1 MSHNTER
8 LGDLLDSLVPVLV
21 ERLHETGLGEIEIE
35 RDGAM
40 VRVRA
45 EDRGAPVPSAPAAA
59 APRGAAPGVTPA
71 SAAATPSA
79 ADERRHS
86 VRSTAVG
93 FVKLA
98 PDIHVGGKVAK
109 GSLVATVDVL
119 GVAVD
124 VRADHG
130 GIVAK
135 LRCATGDPVE
145 YGQELFLVESVGEGK
160 L

>member
-8 LGDLLDSLVPVLV
+8 LGELLDSLVPVLI

-35 RDGAM
+35 RDGAI

-45 EDRGAPVPSAPAAA
+45 EDLGAPAVAAPTPGAPRGGTPAAA
-59 APRGAAPGVTPA
+59 APAPT
-71 SAAATPSA
+71 A
-79 ADERRHS
+79 ADDRRHP

-109 GSLVATVDVL
+109 GALVATVDVL
-119 GVAVD
+119 GVAVE

-145 YGQELFLVESVGEGK
+145 YGQELFLVESVGEVK
-160 L
+160 A

>member
-1 MSHNTER
+1 MPHNTER
-8 LGDLLDSLVPVLV
+8 LGDLLDSLLPVLV

-35 RDGAM
+35 RDGAI

-45 EDRGAPVPSAPAAA
+45 EDLDAPAVAASAPAVSRAGSSA
-59 APRGAAPGVTPA
+59 TSAPAPT
-71 SAAATPSA
+71 A
-79 ADERRHS
+79 ADDRRHP

-119 GVAVD
+119 GVAVE

-135 LRCATGDPVE
+135 LRCASGDPVE
-145 YGQELFLVESVGEGK
+145 YGQELFLLESVGEGK

>member
-1 MSHNTER
+1 MPHETER
-8 LGDLLDSLVPVLV
+8 LGELLDSLVPVLV

-35 RDGAM
+35 RDGAI

-45 EDRGAPVPSAPAAA
+45 EGLGAPVASAPAPAAPRAGMPAAA
-59 APRGAAPGVTPA
+59 APAPT
-71 SAAATPSA
+71 A
-79 ADERRHS
+79 ADDRRHP

-109 GSLVATVDVL
+109 GALVATVDVL
-119 GVAVD
+119 GVAVE

-145 YGQELFLVESVGEGK
+145 YGQELFLVEFVGEVK
-160 L
+160 S

>member
-1 MSHNTER
+1 MPHNTER

-35 RDGAM
+35 RDGAI

-45 EDRGAPVPSAPAAA
+45 EDLRVPVASVPAPVASRGGVPAAA
-59 APRGAAPGVTPA
+59 AVPT
-71 SAAATPSA
+71 A
-79 ADERRHS
+79 ADERRHP

-119 GVAVD
+119 GVAVE
-124 VRADHG
+124 VRADHA

-145 YGQELFLVESVGEGK
+145 YGQELFLLESVGEGK

>member
-1 MSHNTER
+1 MPHNTER
-8 LGDLLDSLVPVLV
+8 LGELLDSLGPVLV

-35 RDGAM
+35 RDGAI

-45 EDRGAPVPSAPAAA
+45 EDLDAPGVSAPAPA
-59 APRGAAPGVTPA
+59 APRGATP
-71 SAAATPSA
+71 SAAAVAAPTA
-79 ADERRHS
+79 ADERRHP
-86 VRSTAVG
+86 VHSTAVG

-119 GVAVD
+119 GVAVE

-145 YGQELFLVESVGEGK
+145 YGQELFLLESVGEGK

>member
-1 MSHNTER
+1 MAHDTER
-8 LGDLLDSLVPVLV
+8 LGDLIDSLVPVLV

-35 RDGAM
+35 RDGAI

-45 EDRGAPVPSAPAAA
+45 EDLGAPVVAAPAPAAPRGGTPAAA
-59 APRGAAPGVTPA
+59 AAA
-71 SAAATPSA
+71 PSA
-79 ADERRHS
+79 ADERRHP

-109 GSLVATVDVL
+109 GALVATVDVL
-119 GVAVD
+119 GVAVE

-145 YGQELFLVESVGEGK
+145 YGQELFLVESVGEVK
-160 L
+160 A

>member
-1 MSHNTER
+1 MPHNTER

-35 RDGAM
+35 RDGAI

-45 EDRGAPVPSAPAAA
+45 EDLSAPVASVPAPVASRGGVPAAA
-59 APRGAAPGVTPA
+59 AVPT
-71 SAAATPSA
+71 A
-79 ADERRHS
+79 ADERRHP

-119 GVAVD
+119 GVAVE
-124 VRADHG
+124 VRADHA

-145 YGQELFLVESVGEGK
+145 YGQELFLLESVGEGK

>member
-1 MSHNTER
+1 MAHDTER

-35 RDGAM
+35 RDGAI

-45 EDRGAPVPSAPAAA
+45 EDLGAPAVAAPTPGAPRGGVPAAA
-59 APRGAAPGVTPA
+59 APT
-71 SAAATPSA
+71 A
-79 ADERRHS
+79 ADERRHP

-119 GVAVD
+119 GVAVE

-135 LRCATGDPVE
+135 LRCASGDPVE
-145 YGQELFLVESVGEGK
+145 YGQELFLLESVGEGK

>member
-1 MSHNTER
+1 MAHNTER

-35 RDGAM
+35 RDGAT

-45 EDRGAPVPSAPAAA
+45 EDLGAPAVAAPTPGAPRGGVPTAA
-59 APRGAAPGVTPA
+59 APT
-71 SAAATPSA
+71 A
-79 ADERRHS
+79 ADERRHP

-119 GVAVD
+119 GVAVE

-135 LRCATGDPVE
+135 LRCASGDPVE
-145 YGQELFLVESVGEGK
+145 YGQELFLLESLGEGK

>member
-1 MSHNTER
+1 MPHNTER

-35 RDGAM
+35 RDGAI

-45 EDRGAPVPSAPAAA
+45 EDLSAPVASVPAPVASRGGVPAAA
-59 APRGAAPGVTPA
+59 AVPT
-71 SAAATPSA
+71 A
-79 ADERRHS
+79 ADERRHP

-98 PDIHVGGKVAK
+98 PDIHVGGKIAK

-119 GVAVD
+119 GVAVE

-145 YGQELFLVESVGEGK
+145 YGQELFLLESVGEGK

>member
-1 MSHNTER
+1 MPHNTER

-35 RDGAM
+35 RDGAI

-45 EDRGAPVPSAPAAA
+45 EDLGAPGASAPASAAPRGGVPAAA
-59 APRGAAPGVTPA
+59 AVPT
-71 SAAATPSA
+71 A
-79 ADERRHS
+79 ADERRHP

-98 PDIHVGGKVAK
+98 PDIHVGGKVTK
-109 GSLVATVDVL
+109 GSLVAIVDVL
-119 GVAVD
+119 GVAVE
-124 VRADHG
+124 VRADHA

-145 YGQELFLVESVGEGK
+145 YGQELFLLESVGEGK

>member
-8 LGDLLDSLVPVLV
+8 LGELLDSLVPVLV

-35 RDGAM
+35 RDGAI

-45 EDRGAPVPSAPAAA
+45 EDLGAPVASAPAPAAPRAGTPAAA
-59 APRGAAPGVTPA
+59 APAPT
-71 SAAATPSA
+71 A
-79 ADERRHS
+79 ADDRRHP

-119 GVAVD
+119 GVAVE

-145 YGQELFLVESVGEGK
+145 YGQELFLVESVGEVK
-160 L
+160 A

>member
-1 MSHNTER
+1 MPHNTER
-8 LGDLLDSLVPVLV
+8 LGELLDSLVPVLV

-35 RDGAM
+35 RDGAI

-45 EDRGAPVPSAPAAA
+45 EDLGAPVASAPAPAAPRAGTPAAA
-59 APRGAAPGVTPA
+59 ASAPT
-71 SAAATPSA
+71 A
-79 ADERRHS
+79 ADERRHP

-119 GVAVD
+119 GVAVE

-145 YGQELFLVESVGEGK
+145 YGQELFLLESVGEGK

>member
-1 MSHNTER
+1 MPHNTER
-8 LGDLLDSLVPVLV
+8 LGDLIDSLVPVLV

-35 RDGAM
+35 RDGAI

-45 EDRGAPVPSAPAAA
+45 EDLGAPAVAAPTPGAPRGGVPTAA
-59 APRGAAPGVTPA
+59 APT
-71 SAAATPSA
+71 A
-79 ADERRHS
+79 ADERRHP

-119 GVAVD
+119 GVAVE

-135 LRCATGDPVE
+135 LRCASGDPVE
-145 YGQELFLVESVGEGK
+145 YGQELFLLESVGEGK

>member
-1 MSHNTER
+1 MPHNTER
-8 LGDLLDSLVPVLV
+8 LGELLDSLVPVLV

-35 RDGAM
+35 RDGAI

-45 EDRGAPVPSAPAAA
+45 EDLGAPVASAPAPA
-59 APRGAAPGVTPA
+59 APRGATPVA
-71 SAAATPSA
+71 ATAAAPTA
-79 ADERRHS
+79 ADERRHP

-119 GVAVD
+119 GVAVE

-145 YGQELFLVESVGEGK
+145 YGQELFLLESVGEGK

>member
-1 MSHNTER
+1 MPHNTER
-8 LGDLLDSLVPVLV
+8 LGDLIDSLVPVLV

-35 RDGAM
+35 RDGAI

-45 EDRGAPVPSAPAAA
+45 EDLNAPVVAAPAPAAPRGGTPAAA
-59 APRGAAPGVTPA
+59 AAA
-71 SAAATPSA
+71 PSA

-119 GVAVD
+119 GVAVE

-145 YGQELFLVESVGEGK
+145 YGQELFLLESVGEGK

>member
-1 MSHNTER
+1 MAHDTER

-35 RDGAM
+35 RDGAI

-45 EDRGAPVPSAPAAA
+45 EDLSAPVASVPAPVASRGGVPAAA
-59 APRGAAPGVTPA
+59 AVPT
-71 SAAATPSA
+71 A
-79 ADERRHS
+79 ADERRHP

-119 GVAVD
+119 GVAVE

-135 LRCATGDPVE
+135 LRCASGDPVE
-145 YGQELFLVESVGEGK
+145 YGQELFLLESVGEGK

>member
-1 MSHNTER
+1 MPHNTER
-8 LGDLLDSLVPVLV
+8 LGDLIDSLVPVLV

-35 RDGAM
+35 RDGAI

-45 EDRGAPVPSAPAAA
+45 EDLGAPASSAPAPA
-59 APRGAAPGVTPA
+59 APRGVASVAAT
-71 SAAATPSA
+71 AAAPSA
-79 ADERRHS
+79 ADDRRHP

-119 GVAVD
+119 GVAVE

-145 YGQELFLVESVGEGK
+145 YGQELFLLESVGEGK

>member
-1 MSHNTER
+1 MPHETER
-8 LGDLLDSLVPVLV
+8 LGELLDSLVPVLV

-35 RDGAM
+35 RDGAI

-45 EDRGAPVPSAPAAA
+45 ENLDAPAASAPVPA
-59 APRGAAPGVTPA
+59 APRVGSPTALAPT
-71 SAAATPSA
+71 A
-79 ADERRHS
+79 ADDRRQP

-109 GSLVATVDVL
+109 GALVATVDVL
-119 GVAVD
+119 GVPVE
-124 VRADHG
+124 VRAEHA

-145 YGQELFLVESVGEGK
+145 YGQELFLVESVGEVK
-160 L
+160 A

>member
-1 MSHNTER
+1 MAHDTER

-35 RDGAM
+35 RDGAT

-45 EDRGAPVPSAPAAA
+45 EDLGAPVASAPAPA
-59 APRGAAPGVTPA
+59 APRGGTPA
-71 SAAATPSA
+71 AVAPAPTA
-79 ADERRHS
+79 ADDRRHP

-109 GSLVATVDVL
+109 GALVATVDVL
-119 GVAVD
+119 GVAVE

-145 YGQELFLVESVGEGK
+145 YGQELFLVESVGEVK
-160 L
+160 A

>member
-1 MSHNTER
+1 MAHDTER

-35 RDGAM
+35 RDGAI

-45 EDRGAPVPSAPAAA
+45 EDLSAPVASVPAPVASRGGVPAAA
-59 APRGAAPGVTPA
+59 AVPT
-71 SAAATPSA
+71 A
-79 ADERRHS
+79 ADERRHP

-119 GVAVD
+119 GVAVE

-145 YGQELFLVESVGEGK
+145 YGQELFLLESVGEVK
-160 L
+160 S

>member
-1 MSHNTER
+1 MAHDTER

-35 RDGAM
+35 RDGAT

-45 EDRGAPVPSAPAAA
+45 EDLGAPVASAPAPVSSRGGVPATA
-59 APRGAAPGVTPA
+59 APT
-71 SAAATPSA
+71 A
-79 ADERRHS
+79 ADERRHP

-119 GVAVD
+119 GVAVE

-135 LRCATGDPVE
+135 LRCASGDPVE
-145 YGQELFLVESVGEGK
+145 YGQELFLLESVGEGK

>member
-1 MSHNTER
+1 MPHNTER
-8 LGDLLDSLVPVLV
+8 LGELLDSLVPVLV
-21 ERLHETGLGEIEIE
+21 ERLHETGLGESEIE
-35 RDGAM
+35 RDGAI

-45 EDRGAPVPSAPAAA
+45 EDLSAPVASVPAPVASRGGVPAAA
-59 APRGAAPGVTPA
+59 AVPT
-71 SAAATPSA
+71 A
-79 ADERRHS
+79 ADERRHP

-98 PDIHVGGKVAK
+98 PDIHVGGKVTK
-109 GSLVATVDVL
+109 GSLVAIVDVL
-119 GVAVD
+119 GVAVE

-145 YGQELFLVESVGEGK
+145 YGQELFLLESVGEGK

>member
-1 MSHNTER
+1 MSQSTER

-35 RDGAM
+35 RDGAI

-45 EDRGAPVPSAPAAA
+45 EDLGAPVAASPAPSAPRGGTPAAA
-59 APRGAAPGVTPA
+59 AAAPSV
-71 SAAATPSA
+71 
-79 ADERRHS
+79 ADERRHP

-119 GVAVD
+119 GVAVE
-124 VRADHG
+124 VRTDHG

-145 YGQELFLVESVGEGK
+145 YGQELFLLESVGEGK

>member
-1 MSHNTER
+1 MAHDTER

-35 RDGAM
+35 RDGAI

-45 EDRGAPVPSAPAAA
+45 EDLGAPAVAAPNPGAPRGGVPTAA
-59 APRGAAPGVTPA
+59 APT
-71 SAAATPSA
+71 A
-79 ADERRHS
+79 ADERRHP

-119 GVAVD
+119 GVAVE

-135 LRCATGDPVE
+135 LRCASGDPVE
-145 YGQELFLVESVGEGK
+145 YGQELFLLESLGEGK

>member
-1 MSHNTER
+1 MPHNTER
-8 LGDLLDSLVPVLV
+8 LGELLDSLVPVLI

-35 RDGAM
+35 RDGAI

-45 EDRGAPVPSAPAAA
+45 EDLGAPVASVPAPVASRGGVPAAA
-59 APRGAAPGVTPA
+59 VPT
-71 SAAATPSA
+71 A
-79 ADERRHS
+79 ADDRRHP

-109 GSLVATVDVL
+109 GSLVATVDML
-119 GVAVD
+119 GVAVE

-145 YGQELFLVESVGEGK
+145 YGQELFLLESVGEGK

>member
-1 MSHNTER
+1 MPHNTER

-35 RDGAM
+35 RDGAI

-45 EDRGAPVPSAPAAA
+45 EDLGAAVPSAPVPATPRGGTSTAAA
-59 APRGAAPGVTPA
+59 AAA
-71 SAAATPSA
+71 SAAPSA
-79 ADERRHS
+79 ANERRHS

-119 GVAVD
+119 GVAVE

-145 YGQELFLVESVGEGK
+145 YGQELFFLESVGEGK

>member
-1 MSHNTER
+1 MPHNTER
-8 LGDLLDSLVPVLV
+8 LGDLIDSLVPVLV

-35 RDGAM
+35 RDGAI

-45 EDRGAPVPSAPAAA
+45 EDLGAPVVAAPAPAAPRGGTPAAA
-59 APRGAAPGVTPA
+59 AAA
-71 SAAATPSA
+71 PSA
-79 ADERRHS
+79 ADERRHP

-119 GVAVD
+119 GVAVE

-145 YGQELFLVESVGEGK
+145 YGQELFLVESVGEVK
-160 L
+160 A

>member
-1 MSHNTER
+1 MPHNTER

-35 RDGAM
+35 RDGAI

-45 EDRGAPVPSAPAAA
+45 EDLGTPVASAPASAAPRGGVPAAA
-59 APRGAAPGVTPA
+59 AVPT
-71 SAAATPSA
+71 A
-79 ADERRHS
+79 ADERRHP

-98 PDIHVGGKVAK
+98 PDVHVGGKVAK

-119 GVAVD
+119 GVAVE

-145 YGQELFLVESVGEGK
+145 YGQELFLLESVGEGK

>member
-1 MSHNTER
+1 MAHDTER

-35 RDGAM
+35 RDGAT

-45 EDRGAPVPSAPAAA
+45 EDLSAFVASAPAPTVARGGVPAA
-59 APRGAAPGVTPA
+59 AVPT
-71 SAAATPSA
+71 A
-79 ADERRHS
+79 ADERRHP

-119 GVAVD
+119 GVAVE
-124 VRADHG
+124 VRADRG

-135 LRCATGDPVE
+135 LRCASGDPVE
-145 YGQELFLVESVGEGK
+145 YGQELFLLESLGEGK

>member
-1 MSHNTER
+1 MPHETER
-8 LGDLLDSLVPVLV
+8 LGELLDSLVPVLV

-35 RDGAM
+35 RDGAT

-45 EDRGAPVPSAPAAA
+45 EDLGAPAATAPAPA
-59 APRGAAPGVTPA
+59 APRGATS
-71 SAAATPSA
+71 SAAAAAAPTA
-79 ADERRHS
+79 ADDRRHP

-109 GSLVATVDVL
+109 GALVATVDVL
-119 GVAVD
+119 GVAVE
-124 VRADHG
+124 VRAEHA

-145 YGQELFLVESVGEGK
+145 YGQELFLVESVGEVK
-160 L
+160 A

>member
-1 MSHNTER
+1 MPHNTER
-8 LGDLLDSLVPVLV
+8 LGDLIDSLVPVLV

-35 RDGAM
+35 RDGAI

-45 EDRGAPVPSAPAAA
+45 EDLGAPVVAAPAPAAPRGGTPAAA
-59 APRGAAPGVTPA
+59 AAA
-71 SAAATPSA
+71 PSA
-79 ADERRHS
+79 ADERRHP

-119 GVAVD
+119 GVAVE
-124 VRADHG
+124 VRADRG
-130 GIVAK
+130 GIVSK

-145 YGQELFLVESVGEGK
+145 YGQELFTVESLGEAK
-160 L
+160 A

>member
-1 MSHNTER
+1 MGHDTER

-35 RDGAM
+35 RDGAI

-45 EDRGAPVPSAPAAA
+45 EDLSAPVASVPAPVASRGGVPTAAA
-59 APRGAAPGVTPA
+59 A
-71 SAAATPSA
+71 PSA
-79 ADERRHS
+79 ADERRHP

-119 GVAVD
+119 GVAVE

-145 YGQELFLVESVGEGK
+145 YGQELFLLESVGEGK

>member
-1 MSHNTER
+1 MPHETER
-8 LGDLLDSLVPVLV
+8 LGELLDSLVPVLV

-35 RDGAM
+35 RDGAI

-45 EDRGAPVPSAPAAA
+45 EDLGTPVASALAPA
-59 APRGAAPGVTPA
+59 APRGGTPA
-71 SAAATPSA
+71 AVAPAPTA
-79 ADERRHS
+79 ADDRRHP

-109 GSLVATVDVL
+109 GALVATVDVL
-119 GVAVD
+119 GVAVE

-145 YGQELFLVESVGEGK
+145 YGQELFLVESVGEVK
-160 L
+160 A

>member
-1 MSHNTER
+1 MPHNTER
-8 LGDLLDSLVPVLV
+8 LGDLIDSLVPVLV

-35 RDGAM
+35 RDGAI

-45 EDRGAPVPSAPAAA
+45 EDLGAPVAAAPAPAAPRGGTPAAA
-59 APRGAAPGVTPA
+59 AAA
-71 SAAATPSA
+71 PSA
-79 ADERRHS
+79 ADERRHP

-119 GVAVD
+119 GVAVE

-145 YGQELFLVESVGEGK
+145 YGQELFTVESLGEAK
-160 L
+160 S

>member
-8 LGDLLDSLVPVLV
+8 LGELLDSLVPVLV

-35 RDGAM
+35 RDGAT

-45 EDRGAPVPSAPAAA
+45 EDLGAPVATAPAPAAPRGGTPAAA
-59 APRGAAPGVTPA
+59 APAPT
-71 SAAATPSA
+71 A
-79 ADERRHS
+79 ADDRRHP

-109 GSLVATVDVL
+109 GALVATVDVL
-119 GVAVD
+119 GVAVE

-145 YGQELFLVESVGEGK
+145 YGQELFLVESVGEVK
-160 L
+160 A

>member
-8 LGDLLDSLVPVLV
+8 LGELLDSLVPVLV

-35 RDGAM
+35 RDGAI

-45 EDRGAPVPSAPAAA
+45 EDLGTPVASALAPA
-59 APRGAAPGVTPA
+59 APRGGTPA
-71 SAAATPSA
+71 AVAPAPTA
-79 ADERRHS
+79 ADDRRHP

-109 GSLVATVDVL
+109 GALVATVDVL
-119 GVAVD
+119 GVAVE

-145 YGQELFLVESVGEGK
+145 YGQELFLVESVGEVK
-160 L
+160 A

>member
-1 MSHNTER
+1 MAHDTER

-35 RDGAM
+35 RDGAT

-45 EDRGAPVPSAPAAA
+45 EDLGAPVASAPAPVSSRGGVPATA
-59 APRGAAPGVTPA
+59 APT
-71 SAAATPSA
+71 A
-79 ADERRHS
+79 ADERRHP

-93 FVKLA
+93 FVKLS

-119 GVAVD
+119 GVAVE

-135 LRCATGDPVE
+135 LRCASGDPVE
-145 YGQELFLVESVGEGK
+145 YGQELFLLESVGEAK

>member
-1 MSHNTER
+1 MSQSTER

-35 RDGAM
+35 RDGAI

-45 EDRGAPVPSAPAAA
+45 EGLGAPDAPAAA
-59 APRGAAPGVTPA
+59 SPAVPRGGTPAAAA
-71 SAAATPSA
+71 SAAPSA
-79 ADERRHS
+79 TDERRHP

-109 GSLVATVDVL
+109 GALVASVDVL
-119 GVAVD
+119 GVAVE

-145 YGQELFLVESVGEGK
+145 YGQELFLLESLGEAK
-160 L
+160 S

>member
-1 MSHNTER
+1 MAHDTER
-8 LGDLLDSLVPVLV
+8 LGDLLDSLLPVLV

-35 RDGAM
+35 RDGAI

-45 EDRGAPVPSAPAAA
+45 EDLGAPVASAPAPAAQRGGTPAAA
-59 APRGAAPGVTPA
+59 AAAPT
-71 SAAATPSA
+71 A
-79 ADERRHS
+79 ADERRHP

-109 GSLVATVDVL
+109 GALVATVDVL
-119 GVAVD
+119 GVAVE

-145 YGQELFLVESVGEGK
+145 YSQELFLLESVGEGK